1 MRRAATAFDPDPG
14 DTDVMTEPDRRYQT
28 ARTRLYAALFDALPS
43 EPRAASASAAS
54 AAPAPDAGEKPEPA
68 RKRPVLEG
76 APQTP
81 WQLRGRSWVEITRRV
96 IAEIGRDRVMSVAGG
111 VTFFGLLALFPAI
124 TALVSIYGLFT
135 DPATMTGHLAALER
149 VLPPEAVGII
159 SGQVERIASA
169 PGSAL
174 SLAGI
179 VALGVAL
186 YSANGGMKAL
196 IEALNVAWFETE
208 KRGFLALNAVAMM
221 FTLGGIAL
229 IVLMIGVIAVIPV
242 VLKYVYLGASA
253 EWLVTVIRWPLML
266 TVLMLALAC
275 IYRWGPSVS
284 NPCWHWITP
293 GAIFAGFGLIVSS
306 MLFSWYVTNFGNYN
320 EVYGSLGAVIVLM
333 MWLWITS
340 MVIMIGAE
348 INSEVERQLDKENG
362 LTIPDDPVAKAD
374 A

>member
-1 MRRAATAFDPDPG
+1 MTDPNQH
-14 DTDVMTEPDRRYQT
+14 YAK
-28 ARTRLYAALFDALPS
+28 ARQRLYAALFDDLTDDQRRRFALSGPQGTATS
-43 EPRAASASAAS
+43 PD
-54 AAPAPDAGEKPEPA
+54 AAPNSALTSAPEAPKP
-68 RKRPVLEG
+68 RRPVLPG

-81 WQLRGRSWVEITRRV
+81 WQLPLKSWIELGRRV

-149 VLPPEAVGII
+149 LLPPEAVGII
-159 SGQVERIASA
+159 AAQVERIASA

-179 VALGVAL
+179 VALAMAL
-186 YSANGGMKAL
+186 YSATGGMKAL

-208 KRGFLALNAVAMM
+208 KRGFLALNAVAMT

-229 IVLMIGVIAVIPV
+229 IVMMIGVIAVIPIA
-242 VLKYVYLGASA
+242 LKYLHLGGAA
-253 EWLVTVIRWPLML
+253 EWLVTVIRWPLMFA
-266 TVLMLALAC
+266 VLMFALAC

-284 NPCWHWITP
+284 HPRWHWITP
-293 GAIFAGFGLIVSS
+293 GAIFAGLGLIGSS
-306 MLFSWYVTNFGNYN
+306 MLFSWYAGNFGNYN

-333 MWLWITS
+333 MWLWITA
-340 MVIMIGAE
+340 MVIMVGAE

-362 LTIPDDPVAKAD
+362 LPLPGAPATQPGG
-374 A
+374 